1 MFDLQFYSVITI
13 QAGDDAKVIG
23 IDVVTPLV
31 EWGTRNIN
39 KHDPQLFESGKLTI
53 KGTPLRSI
61 NLFKHIQ

>member
-1 MFDLQFYSVITI
+1 MILSHMFALQFYSVII

-53 KGTPLRSI
+53 KGTNYFVHL
-61 NLFKHIQ
+61 